1 MAKQALSS
9 NLIKDMLSKPKEKKY
24 DDNMCEIHVIGSQ
37 ELILKLYADLIRLR
51 KLVKRKNE
59 RIKYLEDKEETQ
71 MAMHN
76 LRRNGS
82 SNSNR

>member
-1 MAKQALSS
+1 MSAMH
-9 NLIKDMLSKPKEKKY
+9 D
-24 DDNMCEIHVIGSQ
+24 
-37 ELILKLYADLIRLR
+37 LILKLEAKVTRLR

-71 MAMHN
+71 MAVHN